1 MGDLEEKGEGVMRG
15 VMREEWDKE
24 GWDGIKILRDGL
36 GDGGGGV
43 LIQKEG
49 GELRGGSGVRPKL

>member
-15 VMREEWDKE
+15 VKREEWDKE
-24 GWDGIKILRDGL
+24 RWDGIKILRDGL
-36 GDGGGGV
+36 GDGGGGG

-49 GELRGGSGVRPKL
+49 GELCG